1 MRFEVKAKV
10 GKTIWNSSDAW
21 LYEVFEV
28 ASEKTKKWA
37 IFCRQQLMPEQVYF
51 FSGEVSNSK
60 TKKLDINNKPI
71 WGNSFNADS
80 IKEEGANEDFTF

>member
-10 GKTIWNSSDAW
+10 GKTLWSGNDAA

-28 ASEKTKKWA
+28 GTEKTKKWA
-37 IFCRQQLMPEQVYF
+37 IFSKQQLQQESVYY

-60 TKKLDINNKPI
+60 TKKLDANNKPI
-71 WGNSFNADS
+71 WANSFNADTIREDNNES
-80 IKEEGANEDFTF
+80 IPF

>member
-10 GKTIWNSSDAW
+10 GKTLWQGADAS

-37 IFCRQQLMPEQVYF
+37 IFCKQQLSPEAVYY
-51 FSGEVSNSK
+51 FSGEISNSK
-60 TKKLDINNKPI
+60 TKKLDINNNPI
-71 WGNSFNADS
+71 WGNSFNADT
-80 IKEEGANEDFTF
+80 IKEENNDEIPF